1 MCSGAQAVTLGA
13 RTDAFSRVRA
23 RACGCA
29 DSEED
34 EEERRDRRGR
44 MRFEKALGVFGKML
58 GAEREERDRK
68 KRELKR
74 LKQVEGRVCEPRP
87 RRDSI

>member
-1 MCSGAQAVTLGA
+1 
-13 RTDAFSRVRA
+13 
-23 RACGCA
+23 
-29 DSEED
+29 
-34 EEERRDRRGR
+34 